1 MHPHRPALQIGEI
14 RFEFAPCALF
24 NWPAF
29 HLSWGVSCAREKR
42 VHWRS
47 GGRTDGMALR
57 APIIE
62 LSRSTLNLHAQFF
75 VLSTSFFA
83 LQSSSLS
90 FVLQTAMARS
100 EPPDYNGSTTPEARM
115 DVADSFP
122 TFAKLQLS
130 ISRTSSRD
138 DVQGSGAAAPYRS
151 SSLLWNFHLS
161 LPWRQVA
168 RCDCGN
174 HLWPFSF
181 PALAPITSRPLF
193 KLAASPASPPCK

>member
-75 VLSTSFFA
+75 VLHSSPFKALHCPSFFKPQWPDPNPPITTD
-83 LQSSSLS
+83 LPHRKQGWMWQTPFLPSPSSSFQFPERLPEMMFKAREQRHLTEVLLS
-90 FVLQTAMARS
+90 
-100 EPPDYNGSTTPEARM
+100 
-115 DVADSFP
+115 
-122 TFAKLQLS
+122 
-130 ISRTSSRD
+130 
-138 DVQGSGAAAPYRS
+138 SGI
-151 SSLLWNFHLS
+151 F
-161 LPWRQVA
+161 
-168 RCDCGN
+168 
-174 HLWPFSF
+174 
-181 PALAPITSRPLF
+181 T
-193 KLAASPASPPCK
+193 